1 MEKLTFAGFLL
12 RAAFALALVLLTFN
26 PSGYSYAHMLQAG
39 FPAVTPLE
47 AVLGVVLLIGW
58 FVFLRATLSSIGPL
72 GMVLALALFAALI
85 WLIVS
90 WGWVKLSNTGA
101 IVWICA
107 GGAGADPGGRHV
119 VVAPVSA
126 LVRTGDGR
134 RRGRRLRWS
143 TSSTSSPAASS
154 R

>member
-12 RAAFALALVLLTFN
+12 RAAFALALVLLTYN

-101 IVWICA
+101 IVWISL
-107 GGAGADPGGRHV
+107 V
-119 VVAPVSA
+119 VLA
-126 LVRTGDGR
+126 LILAVGMSWSYLYR
-134 RRGRRLRWS
+134 RWS
-143 TSSTSSPAASS
+143 GQATVEDADDD
-154 R
+154 